1 MNCVNYDKYKDT
13 GSVFI
18 AMVFLDSLCSE
29 FLHKAKNIP
38 GLEKVVRYTE
48 KARSVGLGL
57 LGFHSYL
64 QENGIA
70 IEEYLAHRK
79 NIEIFSHLD
88 EESLAASKWLAETL
102 GEPEWCKGFG
112 IRFTHRLAVA
122 PNVSSSTLAGQVSQ
136 GITPWLA
143 NVFLEPTASGELM
156 RINPSFLKLAKA
168 RGKYNKALI
177 TNVVNNKGSVQHLS
191 WLTEHEKLVYKT
203 AFEID
208 QRALLRLASARQPY
222 IDQGQSLNLHFSS
235 EESEA
240 YVTEVTLEMLLDPNI
255 KGAYYLRSESG
266 VQASKDTCLACES

>member
-1 MNCVNYDKYKDT
+1 M
-13 GSVFI
+13 
-18 AMVFLDSLCSE
+18 
-29 FLHKAKNIP
+29 
-38 GLEKVVRYTE
+38 
-48 KARSVGLGL
+48 

-88 EESLAASKWLAETL
+88 EESLVASKWLAETL

-208 QRALLRLASARQPY
+208 QRSLLRLASARQPY